1 MSNLRLI
8 NETVAD
14 TSVTAI
20 TINDVFTADFDIY
33 KIVSTLCI
41 TTTSGA
47 DQDLRFVTSSGSVVS
62 LSNYDMA
69 SLMMRSGDTTLER
82 PTTRE
87 NIDRADFW
95 MQQSNTVGGGSV
107 GYIFNPFSSSS
118 YTFYINQNQ
127 GHLVGTYAYGNKQ
140 AGVLKQLTSITG
152 IHIFN
157 GTTTENYNSGSIKIY
172 GLRVDT

>member
-8 NETVAD
+8 NETTAD

-20 TINDVFTADFDIY
+20 TIDNVFSADFDIY

-41 TTTSGA
+41 TTTAGA
-47 DQDLRFVTSSGSVVS
+47 DQDVRFVNSSGSIIS
-62 LSNYDMA
+62 ASNYDMA
-69 SLMMRSGDTTLER
+69 SLMMRSGDSFLER
-82 PTTRE
+82 PITRT

-95 MQQSNTVGGGSV
+95 LQQSNTVGGGSV

-140 AGVLKQLTSITG
+140 IGVLKQLTSITG
-152 IHIFN
+152 LHIFN
-157 GTTTENYNSGSIKIY
+157 GSTSENFDSGSIKIY
-172 GLRVDT
+172 GLRVDS